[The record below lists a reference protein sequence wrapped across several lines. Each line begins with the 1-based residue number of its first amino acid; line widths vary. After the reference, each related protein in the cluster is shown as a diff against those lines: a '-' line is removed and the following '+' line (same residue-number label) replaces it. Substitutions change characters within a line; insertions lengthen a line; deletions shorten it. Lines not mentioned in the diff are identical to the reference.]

1 MANFYIYDTTG
12 TAYKED
18 IIISTFEVKENY
30 DFFEI
35 GTANT
40 IIEANDL
47 ASKYIY
53 TVQREID
60 MKGGDDY
67 YPPYSSSEDYMD
79 GFKVIYDEA
88 EIEDIYYFYL

>member
-1 MANFYIYDTTG
+1 MAKFYIYDTTG

-18 IIISTFEVKENY
+18 MIISTFKVKEIY

-35 GTANT
+35 GTAES

-60 MKGGDDY
+60 MKGGDY
-67 YPPYSSSEDYMD
+67 YPPYSSSEDYID
-79 GFKVIYDEA
+79 DFKVIYDEA